1 MYFELV
7 REILNINLKNYDA
20 PKTVSLLL
28 TLIVS
33 PIEVTISRHACKVQ
47 AQWQLA
53 LSPAQLHEANEP
65 LRTCPVVSA

>member
-1 MYFELV
+1 MYFEPV
-7 REILNINLKNYDA
+7 REILNINLKYYVL

-47 AQWQLA
+47 AQRQLA
-53 LSPAQLHEANEP
+53 PSPVQLHEANEP
-65 LRTCPVVSA
+65 LRTCSIVSA